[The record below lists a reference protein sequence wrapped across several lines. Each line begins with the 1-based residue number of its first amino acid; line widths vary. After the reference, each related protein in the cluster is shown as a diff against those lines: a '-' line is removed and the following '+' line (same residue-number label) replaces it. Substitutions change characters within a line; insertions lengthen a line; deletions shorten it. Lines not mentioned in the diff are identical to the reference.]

1 MSKSKFPNPHEVETI
16 PGTEGWE
23 RMYPAHYRFTPEHKE
38 RAEYEK
44 NTFWFN
50 DALHYP
56 VPLYP
61 FDLIWDECWY
71 LALSQYC
78 SSYFCFP
85 PINGIDHRI
94 VNGNVY
100 ISENPIKNP
109 EDIPARVPEFEARA
123 GYYFENWNELE
134 QKWVKKMEEI
144 IGELESID
152 FGSLPVLEDM
162 SVINNARGTSSG
174 YDLLKKYDTL
184 IDLGVRCWQYHFEF
198 LNLGYG
204 AYVTFVDFCNKAF
217 PDITLQTI
225 SQMIG
230 GVDVIMY
237 RPDEELKKLAKLSID
252 LKVDGEIT
260 GSDNIDTVISRLEK
274 SENGKKWIE
283 AWNDAKQPWFNIST
297 GTGWYHSDPSWNDD
311 LNIPLDSM
319 RIYIDKLQKGESI
332 DRPLEKVQAESE
344 RITAEYRGLLQTD
357 EDKKTFDELHGL
369 SKKVFP
375 YVENHLFY
383 VEHWFHSVFWNKM
396 RDVASIM
403 KDAGILNE
411 IEDIWLMNRHEIKQ
425 ALWDLVCAWATVV
438 EPYGAYHWPEELKW
452 RKGVMEKFKEWKA
465 PEALGTPPEV
475 VQNPF
480 MIVLWGVTN
489 ESISNWLKLREM
501 GDPGKMKEFIGFA
514 ASAGIVEGVARVC
527 KTVREINT
535 IKEGE
540 ILVSPTTSPSWAPA
554 FQKIKACVTDVGG
567 IMSHAAIVCR
577 EYGMPAVVG
586 TGQAS
591 KVIKS
596 GTKIR
601 VNGDTGIVEII

>member
-23 RMYPAHYRFTPEHKE
+23 RMYPEHYRFTPEYKE
-38 RAEYEK
+38 RAEYEQ
-44 NTFWFN
+44 NNFWFQ

-56 VPLYP
+56 VPLHP

-71 LALSQYC
+71 LSLSQYC

-100 ISENPIKNP
+100 IAENPIKDPN
-109 EDIPARVPEFEARA
+109 DIPARVPEFEARA
-123 GYYFENWNELE
+123 GFYFQNWADLE
-134 QKWVKKMEEI
+134 QKWVKKMEGI

-152 FGSLPVLEDM
+152 FGPLPVLEDM
-162 SVINNARGTSSG
+162 SVINEAKGTSSG
-174 YDLLKKYDTL
+174 YELLKKYDTL
-184 IDLGVRCWQYHFEF
+184 IDLGVKCWQYHFEF

-204 AYVTFVDFCNKAF
+204 AYVQFVDFCNKAF

-230 GVDVIMY
+230 GVEVIMY
-237 RPDEELKKLAKLSID
+237 RPDEELKNLAKLAVK
-252 LKVDGEIT
+252 LKVDKELSGQ
-260 GSDNIDTVISRLEK
+260 DNIETVISKLEK
-274 SENGKKWIE
+274 SDNGKKWIE
-283 AWNDAKQPWFNIST
+283 AWDNTKQPWFNISS
-297 GTGWYHSDPSWNDD
+297 GTGWYHNDPSWNDD

-319 RIYIDKLQKGESI
+319 RIYLEKLQKGESI
-332 DRPLEKVQAESE
+332 ERPLEQVKAESE
-344 RITAEYRGLLQTD
+344 RITAEYRDLLKTD
-357 EDKKTFDELHGL
+357 EDKKTFDEMHGL
-369 SKKVFP
+369 SKNVFP

-396 RDVASIM
+396 RDVAAIM
-403 KDAGILNE
+403 KNAGILND
-411 IEDIWLMNRHEIKQ
+411 IEDVWLMNRHEIKQ
-425 ALWDLVCAWATVV
+425 SLWDLVCAWATVV
-438 EPYGAYHWPEELKW
+438 KPYGVYKWPEELKW
-452 RKGVMEKFKEWKA
+452 RKGVMEKFMEWEA

-489 ESISNWLKLREM
+489 ESIGNWLKLRDM
-501 GDPGKMKEFIGFA
+501 GDPSKMNEFNGFA
-514 ASAGIVEGVARVC
+514 ASPGIVEGVARVC
-527 KTVREINT
+527 KTVKEINT
-535 IKEGE
+535 IKDGE

-586 TGQAS
+586 TGKAS
-591 KVIKS
+591 KVIKT

-601 VNGDTGIVEII
+601 VNGDTGIVEIV